1 MSKPVLGLIGA
12 IGAGK
17 STAARSLAA
26 LGGAVVDCDELGHR
40 ALRGAGVVRQLT
52 GRWGTA
58 ILNRENA
65 VDRRAVAGIVF
76 ADPGERA
83 YLESVVFP
91 EIRALA
97 VARMAAAEGDRAT
110 AFHVLDAAVLL
121 EAGWH
126 DACNKILYVDAAN
139 NLRLARL
146 LARSG
151 WTAAEVRAREAAQW
165 PAERKRARADA
176 VVTNDGTPAELSTTL
191 ARLLAGWG
199 WLPEPSQG
207 A

>member
-1 MSKPVLGLIGA
+1 MTKPVLGLIGA

-40 ALRGAGVVRQLT
+40 ALREAGIVRQLT

-58 ILNRENA
+58 ILNGEN
-65 VDRRAVAGIVF
+65 VIDRRAVASIVF
-76 ADPGERA
+76 ADPGERT
-83 YLESVVFP
+83 YLESAVFP
-91 EIRALA
+91 EIRKLA
-97 VARMAAAEGDRAT
+97 VAELAVAEENPTTR
-110 AFHVLDAAVLL
+110 FHVLDAAVLL

-126 DACNKILYVDAAN
+126 DACSKIVYIDATTD
-139 NLRLARL
+139 LRLTRL
-146 LARSG
+146 RARSG
-151 WTAAEVRAREAAQW
+151 WDRDQVRAREAAQW
-165 PAERKRARADA
+165 PAERKRALADA
-176 VVTNDGTPAELSTTL
+176 VVTNDGPPAELTTTL